1 MPIAREYAAHG
12 PVALAERVTT
22 VGRTSPRRVLVLY
35 WHPVGLPL
43 RAAIHHHLH
52 VLDAAPSRYDTWYV
66 NTFLGVSP
74 WLRRVAPDAV
84 ILHTTLLCLRWS
96 EHLTAF
102 RQALRWLGDLHCP
115 KIALPQDEYDHA
127 EVLEEWLL
135 ELGVSDVFTIFDA
148 ARATLYPRLGRH
160 ATFHKCFTGYID
172 EPTAR
177 RLASRMAPA
186 SARTVDIVYRA
197 SHLPYWFGSHGQLK
211 HCIGTVVQERA
222 RARGLCTD
230 ISTRVEDT
238 VAGAQWFDFLMS
250 GRTVLGCESGS
261 SVLDRRGELQARI
274 RRLLSED
281 PRRPFDV
288 VSRAMPDGWDAY
300 AFLALSPRHFEAVI
314 TKTCQVLIE
323 GEYEGVF
330 QRDRHYIPL
339 RPDFSNVDEVLD
351 RIRDRRLTGMI
362 AQTAYEEIYLSGTYG
377 YTALASA
384 IERAMCR
391 PSRDG
396 SARFGGEALARIA
409 RLDVARRE
417 RVAQAMV
424 GARGHPLGAWIR
436 RHLSPVR
443 RRLASGVMTARR
455 LLTMKRLARAAG
467 QRRILVTWLVRAEA
481 RRQVRLGCLLSDLA
495 MLDLLQHVLTGR
507 RRDVTVTLLYDAT
520 CAQLR
525 FESRRP
531 GDDRVESSPFV
542 SDAGE
547 GPLRSIVWDHGAMG
561 RFISEP
567 HGLAPGFGLDGRYD
581 FAALGTLAERDPSLI
596 WPALVPP
603 RWRSRRTLA
612 RS

>member
-1 MPIAREYAAHG
+1 MVREYAAHAHV
-12 PVALAERVTT
+12 PAPLADRVTT
-22 VGRTSPRRVLVLY
+22 VGRTRPRRVLVLY

-52 VLDAAPSRYDTWYV
+52 VLDAAASRHDTWYV

-96 EHLTAF
+96 EHLGAF
-102 RQALRWLGDLHCP
+102 RQALRWLGDLQCP

-135 ELGVSDVFTIFDA
+135 ELGVSDVFTVFEE
-148 ARATLYPRLGRH
+148 ARATLYPRLGGH

-177 RLASRMAPA
+177 GLASRMALA
-186 SARTVDIVYRA
+186 SARAVDIVYRA

-211 HCIGTVVQERA
+211 HRIGTVVEERA
-222 RARGLCTD
+222 RARGLRTD

-238 VAGAQWFDFLMS
+238 VAGARWFDFLMS

-300 AFLALSPRHFEAVI
+300 AFFALSPRHFEAVI
-314 TKTCQVLIE
+314 TKTCQVLID

-339 RPDFSNVDEVLD
+339 RPDFSNMDEVLD
-351 RIRDRRLTGMI
+351 RVRDRGLTETI
-362 AQTAYEEIYLSGTYG
+362 AQTAYEEIYLSGRYG
-377 YTALASA
+377 YAALATA
-384 IERAMCR
+384 IERAIGR
-391 PSRDG
+391 PSGDG
-396 SARFGGEALARIA
+396 SARSGGEALARIA

-417 RVAQAMV
+417 RVAQTMV
-424 GARGHPLGAWIR
+424 GVRSHPLGAWIR
-436 RHLSPVR
+436 RRLSPVR

-455 LLTMKRLARAAG
+455 LLRMTRLGRAAS
-467 QRRILVTWLVRAEA
+467 QRRLLVTWLVRGEA
-481 RRQVRLGCLLSDLA
+481 RRHVRLGPLLSDLA
-495 MLDLLQHVLTGR
+495 MLDLLQHVLAGQ
-507 RRDVTVTLLYDAT
+507 RRDITVALCYDAT
-520 CAQLR
+520 RAQLR
-525 FESRRP
+525 FESRPP
-531 GDDRVESSPFV
+531 GDDRRDASSFV
-542 SDAGE
+542 LDAGE
-547 GPLRSIVWDHGAMG
+547 RSLRSIVWDHGAMG
-561 RFISEP
+561 RWISEP
-567 HGLAPGFGLDGRYD
+567 RGLAPGFGLDGQYA
-581 FAALGTLAERDPSLI
+581 FAALGTLAERYPSLI
-596 WPALVPP
+596 WPALVPA